1 MKFLRNFLLT
11 CLLITS
17 PFALMAANID
27 INNANADFMA
37 KHLKGVGLKKAEAIV
52 VYRTKHGKFKK
63 LDDLL
68 QVRGIGKKILLD
80 NKSNLVLGENKKP

>member
-1 MKFLRNFLLT
+1 MKFLRNLLLT

-17 PFALMAANID
+17 PFAILAANID
-27 INNANADFMA
+27 INTANADYMA
-37 KHLKGVGLKKAEAIV
+37 THMKGVGLKKAEAIV
-52 VYRTKHGKFKK
+52 VYRKKHGKFKK

-80 NKSNLVLGENKKP
+80 NKASLVLGEIKKP